1 MINQIGR
8 HLQFPEVYLSRTWQN
23 FQENPIDSKI
33 RQVAKGIFAA
43 IYFISFPFVW
53 TISMLGKFI
62 SSEEVPDAISV
73 ISSDGD
79 PEFVD
84 ATLELNDIDLI
95 DIDPIDNR
103 TEDNPVFNWEVEFNF
118 HPDAMKIVP
127 RPITVPENLESDLS
141 YLEGHCLQRAKNQE
155 EVRRLKHMFNFTR
168 RNDSLPR
175 QNACLYFKAIEQKIR
190 DQDAKLSQDDI
201 DTFFM
206 EVIAGSEKCEPTW
219 YVAAQKA
226 YEKAETGSDKEQNLL
241 RLVQEYKETL
251 FMDPTILPEQLKN
264 ADWNVINCARILF
277 GADYGLETAENS
289 MMDIGYMLEDGEGT
303 RLPPLQIMQSDAV
316 NLEMRIRA
324 KLEDTESIIE
334 WIKNK
339 VNLETPHLYYDF
351 INGLTQKYHLSIG
364 TEKFFD
370 ENYSLT
376 REAIILMLVD
386 IGVLEKKNQ

>member
-1 MINQIGR
+1 MINEIGR
-8 HLQFPEVYLSRTWQN
+8 HLQLPEAYLSRTWQD

-53 TISMLGKFI
+53 SISMLGKFI
-62 SSEEVPDAISV
+62 SCEEVPDSISV

-84 ATLELNDIDLI
+84 ATSELN
-95 DIDPIDNR
+95 DIDPIDNV
-103 TEDNPVFNWEVEFNF
+103 TEDNPVFTWEVEFNF

-141 YLEGHCLQRAKNQE
+141 YLEEQCLQRAKNPDE
-155 EVRRLKHMFNFTR
+155 ARRLRHMFHFTR
-168 RNDSLPR
+168 LNDSIPR
-175 QNACLYFKAIEQKIR
+175 QNACVYFKAIEQKIR
-190 DQDAKLSQDDI
+190 DQDHKLSEDDI
-201 DTFFM
+201 NTFFM

-219 YVAAQKA
+219 YLAAQKA
-226 YEKAETGSDKEQNLL
+226 YEKAETGAHDQSLL

-251 FMDPTILPEQLKN
+251 FMDPTILPEELKN

-289 MMDIGYMLEDGEGT
+289 MMDIDYMLQDGDGT
-303 RLPPLQIMQSDAV
+303 RRAPLQIMQNDAV

-339 VNLETPHLYYDF
+339 VNLENPHLYYDF
-351 INGLTQKYHLSIG
+351 INTLVEKYHLSIG
-364 TEKFFD
+364 AEKFFD
-370 ENYSLT
+370 ENDYSLT

-386 IGVLEKKNQ
+386 IGVLKKKNQ